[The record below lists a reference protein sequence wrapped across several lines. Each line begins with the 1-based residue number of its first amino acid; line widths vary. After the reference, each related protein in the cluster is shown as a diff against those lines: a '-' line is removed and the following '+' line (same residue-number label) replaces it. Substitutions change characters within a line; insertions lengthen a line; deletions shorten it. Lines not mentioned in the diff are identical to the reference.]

1 MANLEIGLEQEVSG
15 IVKTPF
21 PGIFNWC
28 PVQTAQ
34 SNGFKQRAT
43 SKSET
48 RIFHSGVPITN
59 TESKN
64 AINHPCRVL

>member
-15 IVKTPF
+15 VVKTPF

-34 SNGFKQRAT
+34 SNGFKQ
-43 SKSET
+43 
-48 RIFHSGVPITN
+48 
-59 TESKN
+59 
-64 AINHPCRVL
+64 